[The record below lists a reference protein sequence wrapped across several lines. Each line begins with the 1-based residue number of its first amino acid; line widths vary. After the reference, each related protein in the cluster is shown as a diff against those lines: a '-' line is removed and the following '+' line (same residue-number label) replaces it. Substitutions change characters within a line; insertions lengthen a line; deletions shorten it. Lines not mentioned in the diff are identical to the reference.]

1 MEKWSEQDVQKW
13 LYAAKLATV
22 THPPECETR
31 KTEYGIYSH
40 GVGLEGWV
48 SIVKDDIGWNL
59 RVSQDYGSGENSADI
74 HLDDTGLRMLLQV
87 IQQRL
92 GD

>member
-1 MEKWSEQDVQKW
+1 MEKWTEQDIQKW
-13 LYAAKLATV
+13 LYAAKKATI
-22 THPPECETR
+22 THPPKRETR
-31 KTEYGIYSH
+31 KTETGVYSCD
-40 GVGLEGWV
+40 VGLEGWV
-48 SIVKDDIGWNL
+48 SLVKDDAGWNL

-74 HLDDTGLRMLLQV
+74 HLDDTGLRMLLHV